1 MVQQGVLKSPNFVH
15 NLRGWQV
22 DSDGNAELNN
32 LQIKNNFI
40 TVPLG
45 ADIQSAI
52 NTMAAQGGGEVRL
65 GAGTYTLTSS
75 LVVPSNV
82 SLVGL
87 GLVTVIDCANDVFQ
101 IQVVG
106 SNNYSTGTVAIAND
120 GTTVTGTGTTF
131 TSAMEGQQILLE
143 DFWYTIL
150 TFTDATHLQLDRPYM
165 GTTLSGASYMIA
177 TTVGTVVLKDF
188 LIQNST
194 DAGIKFQYAN
204 GLTIDGV
211 VSFNC
216 ANGLDGDD
224 SSFIN
229 LLNGGSDTCT
239 TTMTFNNVYFGTLFN
254 CNYTACTNGASFVSI
269 RNWCIDVFAFVN
281 ISGTA
286 MSFTNCSNNDI
297 LDFSIQHI
305 TGKGIEFVSGNS
317 DMGVSAGV
325 IKDCTSDGMK
335 LTATS
340 DAIQLGAGLS
350 IHDNGGYGIN
360 IAASTCDNNVID
372 GNYFSTNTSGNV
384 NNLGTGTV
392 KTGNSPTSVND
403 AVTDANLS
411 TSDVTTN
418 NVTSTKHGFAP
429 KSPAD
434 ATKFLNGAATPDYA
448 QVKDSDLSTSD
459 ITTNDV
465 SITKHGFVPKAP
477 NDTTKFLRGD
487 GTWNVPSSGSSV
499 PLFRWNTF
507 FENSGRWS
515 TNNVSGTET
524 WGLGVLLD
532 TTATGSRQ
540 AEIFSALGGG
550 TSNNWFAGSPV
561 MYANFHVAT
570 IPTTGTAYIVIGDSS
585 GLTTPHFGFLV
596 DVATGTASLKGTCAN
611 ATTQSKTAALT
622 TLANTDNVE
631 VCAKMNSTTSIDFYW
646 RKNGGSWST
655 ATSLSTNIPNS
666 TNQPMADIRLNNTTG
681 QLQVRMLAMGYER

>member
-22 DSDGNAELNN
+22 DSEGNAEFNN

-45 ADIQSAI
+45 GDIQSAI
-52 NTMAAQGGGEVRL
+52 NTMAEQGGGEVRL
-65 GAGTYTLTSS
+65 GAGTYTLTAS
-75 LVVPSNV
+75 LSVPSNV

-87 GLVTVIDCANDVFQ
+87 GLITVIDCANDVFQ

-106 SNNYSTGTVAIAND
+106 SDNYSTGTVAISND

-150 TFTDATHLQLDRPYM
+150 TFTDATHLELDRPYM
-165 GTTLSGASYMIA
+165 GTTLSGASYTIA
-177 TTVGTVVLKDF
+177 TTIGTVVLKDF

-211 VSFNC
+211 VSYNC

-229 LLNGGSDTCT
+229 LLNSGSDTCT

-254 CNYTACTNGASFVSI
+254 CNYTACTNGASFTSI

-281 ISGTA
+281 ISGNA
-286 MSFTNCSNNDI
+286 MSFTSCSNNDI

-305 TGKGIEFVSGNS
+305 TGIGIEFVSGNS
-317 DMGVSAGV
+317 DIGVSAGV
-325 IKDCTSDGMK
+325 IKDCTSDGIK
-335 LTATS
+335 LTATT
-340 DAIQLGAGLS
+340 DAMQLGAGLS

-360 IAASTCDNNVID
+360 IAASSCDNNVIS

-403 AVTDANLS
+403 TITDS
-411 TSDVTTN
+411 T
-418 NVTSTKHGFAP
+418 
-429 KSPAD
+429 
-434 ATKFLNGAATPDYA
+434 
-448 QVKDSDLSTSD
+448 LSTSD
-459 ITTNDV
+459 ITTNNV
-465 SITKHGFVPKAP
+465 STTKHGFVPKAP

-487 GTWNVPSSGSSV
+487 GSWAAPASGLSLPFINYNTVFESSTRFFSIASGGTNSFNTSGLSV
-499 PLFRWNTF
+499 TTTVTASR
-507 FENSGRWS
+507 RA
-515 TNNVSGTET
+515 
-524 WGLGVLLD
+524 GVQD
-532 TTATGSRQ
+532 TTA
-540 AEIFSALGGG
+540 
-550 TSNNWFAGSPV
+550 NNGDAHAGSPLFT
-561 MYANFHVAT
+561 AIFS
-570 IPTTGTAYIVIGDSS
+570 PTAIGTAGFFYIGTGNI
-585 GLTTPHFGFLV
+585 TTNASITNTHFGFKV
-596 DVATGTASLKGTCAN
+596 EYTAGPTATLYASQSDGTTENKS
-611 ATTQSKTAALT
+611 SALT
-622 TLANTDNVE
+622 TLAANDSVQ
-631 VCAKMNSTTSIDFYW
+631 VCAKKNSSSSIDYYW
-646 RKNGGSWST
+646 RLNGGSWSSATNLTSNMPTSTTTFLTVNVNNAAT
-655 ATSLSTNIPNS
+655 AT
-666 TNQPMADIRLNNTTG
+666 ANTA
-681 QLQVRMLAMGYER
+681 QVWSYSYQV